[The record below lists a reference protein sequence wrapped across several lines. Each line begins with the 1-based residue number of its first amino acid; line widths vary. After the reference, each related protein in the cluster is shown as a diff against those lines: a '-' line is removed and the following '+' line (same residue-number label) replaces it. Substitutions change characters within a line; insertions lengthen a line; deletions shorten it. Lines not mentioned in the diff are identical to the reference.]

1 MKRMRW
7 VDSPIGALR
16 LAEEDGALTELLF
29 GEQGENRQRDDSPV
43 LLQAEVQLGEYFAG
57 KRREFTVPLSPR
69 GTEFQRR
76 VWNALLTIPYGE
88 TRSYGE
94 IAILAESPKAF
105 RAVGSANHNNP
116 ISILIPC
123 HRVIGKN
130 GSLTGYGGGM
140 EAKQFLLELEKGNGE
155 LAISN

>member
-29 GEQGENRQRDDSPV
+29 GRREDSRQRDDSPV

-76 VWNALLTIPYGE
+76 VWNGE

>member
-29 GEQGENRQRDDSPV
+29 GRWEDSRQRDDSPV